1 MRRNGFRDTSSPA
14 GQTSG
19 CNDAVRT
26 SSHRGGA
33 TCIAKD
39 QVWSP
44 PIVFVREATK
54 KPAFAWVITS
64 AAFLMVASSLALLPG
79 TVGVTGD
86 LPFLG
91 TTPLLTQAQGLTGTW
106 TNVSPTYAPVPYGV
120 PSIAYVPASHGS
132 ILFGGSLQSSETWR
146 YRSDEKNWSQLYP
159 QSSPPPMMGASMAY
173 DSGVGKA
180 VLFGG
185 IWVRSD
191 HSVCAGNDTWLY
203 DPLLNT
209 WTNVSP
215 PDSPP
220 YRSSASMVYDPVTQR
235 VVLFGGHHFYC
246 GGGIPEQTGP
256 RLNDTWTYDARANTW
271 TNVTGPIA
279 PPARSEMG
287 FVYDPRDSRI
297 VLFGGIPFEPFY
309 PASYAF
315 GDTWV
320 LDSTTYGW
328 THYDPLAKPSARYR
342 LGMAFVPNVTI
353 LYGGCST
360 SGCYQDTWAYDIP
373 TDAWTELPS
382 NSGPPFAPGAA
393 FAFDPSGVVVA
404 FGKSETWELR
414 VTSSTQG
421 GPTGNPLT
429 SGYLIPSAL
438 AIAGAGAVF
447 VGAWWLRARSRRPK
461 AP

>member
-1 MRRNGFRDTSSPA
+1 MV
-14 GQTSG
+14 
-19 CNDAVRT
+19 CL
-26 SSHRGGA
+26 
-33 TCIAKD
+33 
-39 QVWSP
+39 
-44 PIVFVREATK
+44 REATK

-64 AAFLMVASSLALLPG
+64 AAFLIVASSLALLPLASSPS

-86 LPFLG
+86 LQFAG
-91 TTPLLTQAQGLTGTW
+91 TAPLPTQAQGLTGTW
-106 TNVSPTYAPVPYGV
+106 TNISPTYAPAPFAVPAM
-120 PSIAYVPASHGS
+120 AYVPTLHGS

-146 YRSDEKNWSQLYP
+146 YRSDEMNWSQLSP
-159 QSSPPPMMGASMAY
+159 QSAPPPMMGASMAY
-173 DSGVGKA
+173 DSGVGKV

-191 HSVCAGNDTWLY
+191 HSICAGNDTWLY
-203 DPLLNT
+203 DPVRNT

-215 PDSPP
+215 HGSPP
-220 YRSSASMVYDPVTQR
+220 YRWHASMVYDLVTQR
-235 VVLFGGHHFYC
+235 IVLFGGHHFRC
-246 GGGIPEQTGP
+246 GLGIPEDTGP
-256 RLNDTWTYDARANTW
+256 RMNDTWIYDAPADAW

-287 FVYDPRDSRI
+287 LIYDPLDSRI
-297 VLFGGIPFEPFY
+297 VLFGGTPVDPFY
-309 PASYAF
+309 PSSSVF

-320 LDSTTYGW
+320 LDPTTYVW
-328 THYDPLAKPSARYR
+328 APSSPVAKPSARYG
-342 LGMAFVPNVTI
+342 LGMAVTANATI
-353 LYGGCST
+353 MYGGCST
-360 SGCYQDTWAYDIP
+360 TGCYQDTWSYDIAAG
-373 TDAWTELPS
+373 AWTAIPS

-393 FAFDPSGVVVA
+393 FTSDPSGVVVA

-414 VTSSTQG
+414 VTASTQG

-429 SGYLIPSAL
+429 SDYLIPSAL

>member
-64 AAFLMVASSLALLPG
+64 AAFLMAASSLALLPG

-91 TTPLLTQAQGLTGTW
+91 TTPLLTQAQGLT
-106 TNVSPTYAPVPYGV
+106 
-120 PSIAYVPASHGS
+120 
-132 ILFGGSLQSSETWR
+132 
-146 YRSDEKNWSQLYP
+146 D
-159 QSSPPPMMGASMAY
+159 
-173 DSGVGKA
+173 
-180 VLFGG
+180 
-185 IWVRSD
+185 
-191 HSVCAGNDTWLY
+191 
-203 DPLLNT
+203 T

-235 VVLFGGHHFYC
+235 IVLFGGHHFYC
-246 GGGIPEQTGP
+246 GFGIPEQTGP
-256 RLNDTWTYDARANTW
+256 RMNDTWTYDARANTW

-342 LGMAFVPNVTI
+342 LGMAFVLNVTV

-447 VGAWWLRARSRRPK
+447 VGAWWLRARSPRPK